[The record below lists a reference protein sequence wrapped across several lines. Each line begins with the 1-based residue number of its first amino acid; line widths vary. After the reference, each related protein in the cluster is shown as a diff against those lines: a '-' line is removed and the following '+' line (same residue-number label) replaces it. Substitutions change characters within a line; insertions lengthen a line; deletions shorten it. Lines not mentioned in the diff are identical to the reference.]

1 MISRAQA
8 TRRNHFLSFY
18 YYISSIMFI
27 ILSIESVS
35 SLGKKHL
42 LDVALFSG
50 FTL

>member
-1 MISRAQA
+1 MIGKAQA
-8 TRRNHFLSFY
+8 IKKSHFLSFY